1 MEKFGEILFQPFRD
15 FWAWF
20 GKFAPNLMAMLI
32 IIIAGL
38 IFAWLIRV
46 VILRALRALNFD
58 TWSDRA
64 GLTALIRKG
73 DVWAKPSE
81 FFGHVVYLML
91 VVVFVM
97 IGLDALQIKAINN
110 LIAEFLLYLP
120 RIFSALLI
128 LIGGYIIAG
137 FLSRG
142 VLIAAVNSG
151 YRNAKLIAEATRLLL
166 ILLVLAM
173 ALVELRIARGI
184 VIAAFSI
191 LFGGVV
197 LVLAIAFGVGGIDA
211 AKRVIEQGS
220 EEKKK
225 EDNGRDIEH
234 I

>member
-20 GKFAPNLMAMLI
+20 VKFAPNLMAMLI

-38 IFAWLIRV
+38 ILAWLIRL
-46 VILRALRALNFD
+46 VILRTLKALNFD

-81 FFGHVVYLML
+81 FFGYAVYLLL

-97 IGLDALQIKAINN
+97 IGVDALQIPVIAN
-110 LIAEFLLYLP
+110 LLSQFLIYLP
-120 RIFSALLI
+120 RALSAI
-128 LIGGYIIAG
+128 LIIGYIIAG

-151 YRNAKLIAEATRLLL
+151 YHHAKLIAEAARLLL
-166 ILLVLAM
+166 IVLILAM
-173 ALVELRIARGI
+173 ALEQLQIAPGI

-191 LFGGVV
+191 IFGGI
-197 LVLAIAFGVGGIDA
+197 VLALSIAFGVGGIDA
-211 AKRVIEQGS
+211 AKRIIEKGS
-220 EEKKK
+220 
-225 EDNGRDIEH
+225 
-234 I
+234 

>member
-20 GKFAPNLMAMLI
+20 VKFAPNLMAMLI

-81 FFGHVVYLML
+81 FFGHVVYLLL

-97 IGLDALQIKAINN
+97 IGLDALQIPVIAN
-110 LIAEFLLYLP
+110 LLSQFLLYLP
-120 RIFSALLI
+120 RALSAILI
-128 LIGGYIIAG
+128 LIIGYIIAG

-151 YRNAKLIAEATRLLL
+151 YHHAKLIAEAARLLL
-166 ILLVLAM
+166 IVLILAM
-173 ALVELRIARGI
+173 ALEQLQIAPGI

-191 LFGGVV
+191 IFGGI
-197 LVLAIAFGVGGIDA
+197 VLALSIAFGVGGIDA
-211 AKRVIEQGS
+211 AKRIIEKGT
-220 EEKKK
+220 EEKK
-225 EDNGRDIEH
+225 EDKGRDIEH

>member
-1 MEKFGEILFQPFRD
+1 MERFGEILFQPFRD

-20 GKFAPNLMAMLI
+20 VKFAPNLMAMLI

-38 IFAWLIRV
+38 IFAWLIRL
-46 VILRALRALNFD
+46 VILRTLKALNFD

-81 FFGHVVYLML
+81 FFGYAVYLLL
-91 VVVFVM
+91 VVMFVM
-97 IGLDALQIKAINN
+97 IGLDALQI
-110 LIAEFLLYLP
+110 LYLP
-120 RIFSALLI
+120 RALSAILI
-128 LIGGYIIAG
+128 LIIGYIIAG

-151 YRNAKLIAEATRLLL
+151 YHHAKLIAEAARLLL
-166 ILLVLAM
+166 IVLILAM
-173 ALVELRIARGI
+173 ALEQLQIAPGI

-191 LFGGVV
+191 IFGGI
-197 LVLAIAFGVGGIDA
+197 VLALSIAFGVGGIDA
-211 AKRVIEQGS
+211 AKRIIEKGS
-220 EEKKK
+220 EEKKEEK
-225 EDNGRDIEH
+225 GRDIEH

>member
-20 GKFAPNLMAMLI
+20 VKFAPNLMAMLI

-38 IFAWLIRV
+38 ILAWLIRL
-46 VILRALRALNFD
+46 VILRTLKALNFD

-81 FFGHVVYLML
+81 FFGYAVYLLL

-97 IGLDALQIKAINN
+97 IGLDALQIPVIAN
-110 LIAEFLLYLP
+110 LLSQFLLYLP
-120 RIFSALLI
+120 RALSAILI
-128 LIGGYIIAG
+128 LIIGYIIAG

-151 YRNAKLIAEATRLLL
+151 YHHAKLIAEAARLLL
-166 ILLVLAM
+166 IVLILAM
-173 ALVELRIARGI
+173 ALEQLQIAPGI

-191 LFGGVV
+191 IFGGI
-197 LVLAIAFGVGGIDA
+197 VLALSIAFGVGGIDA
-211 AKRVIEQGS
+211 AKRIIEKGS
-220 EEKKK
+220 EEKKEEK
-225 EDNGRDIEH
+225 GRDIEH

>member
-1 MEKFGEILFQPFRD
+1 MEKFSEILFQPFRD
-15 FWAWF
+15 FWQWF
-20 GKFAPNLMAMLI
+20 VKFAPNLMAMLI

-38 IFAWLIRV
+38 ILAWLIRLV
-46 VILRALRALNFD
+46 MLRILRVINFD
-58 TWSDRA
+58 TWSDKV

-73 DVWAKPSE
+73 DVWAKPSD
-81 FFGHVVYLML
+81 FFGYAVYLLL

-97 IGLDALQIKAINN
+97 IGLDALQIPVIAN
-110 LIAEFLLYLP
+110 LLSQFLIYLP
-120 RIFSALLI
+120 RALSAILI
-128 LIGGYIIAG
+128 LIIGYIIAG

-151 YRNAKLIAEATRLLL
+151 YHHAKLIAEAVRLLF
-166 ILLVLAM
+166 IILVLAM

-197 LVLAIAFGVGGIDA
+197 LALAIAFGVGGIDA
-211 AKRVIEQGS
+211 AKRIIEKAR
-220 EEKKK
+220 EEKKEEK
-225 EDNGRDIEH
+225 GRDIEH